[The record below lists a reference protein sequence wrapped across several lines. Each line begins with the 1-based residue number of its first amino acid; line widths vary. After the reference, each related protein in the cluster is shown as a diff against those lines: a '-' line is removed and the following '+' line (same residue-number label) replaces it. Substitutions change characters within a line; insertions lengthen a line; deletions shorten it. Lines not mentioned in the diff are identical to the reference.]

1 MSLNYSELFW
11 IISKTISKKTSRRLS
26 PVLWR
31 SQSVVCWC
39 QICTRDFFQIF
50 WCIFSW
56 WLEVEASRGSC
67 MALAEMVCC
76 KDRKKFVWNQRKNRK
91 QDSSKIRI
99 SCLPWSILK
108 AIRCLARPSI
118 PGQGRKND
126 GSPKGF
132 GMEDSI
138 FAVGGIFFWM
148 LWYFSAVK
156 RMLWNVCICFGM
168 LQHFSDLLMN
178 YPLMSYPNLSND
190 STMPKTITPAT
201 FFSLPLWMFP
211 QGRGQNTRFGRTYYS
226 IFMHTVIYTANFS

>member
-148 LWYFSAVK
+148 FWYFSAVK
-156 RMLWNVCICFGM
+156 RICGMFAYVLECCSISQTRWWVTLWWVTPTFQMIT
-168 LQHFSDLLMN
+168 L
-178 YPLMSYPNLSND
+178 NLN
-190 STMPKTITPAT
+190 
-201 FFSLPLWMFP
+201 
-211 QGRGQNTRFGRTYYS
+211 RHRFD
-226 IFMHTVIYTANFS
+226 H